1 MLYICSLC
9 FKSRNRIVRMKY
21 FWTSSGRD
29 LVICFQHG
37 VLIATHVKCALYQ
50 LANFTLTLIPKNTLW
65 TIWYWRLNFHVHQ
78 SSFFYNVF
86 CFFLVLYLKNLFI
99 QCKLFFICISY
110 QKIFFFSSLYFG
122 CFSLFL
128 RISFC
133 FQFRI
138 FN

>member
-1 MLYICSLC
+1 
-9 FKSRNRIVRMKY
+9 MKY

-37 VLIATHVKCALYQ
+37 VLTATHVKCALYQ
-50 LANFTLTLIPKNTLW
+50 LANFTLTLIPQKHIVDNL
-65 TIWYWRLNFHVHQ
+65 ILKIKFSC
-78 SSFFYNVF
+78 SSIIIFYNVF

-110 QKIFFFSSLYFG
+110 QKLFFFSSLYFG
-122 CFSLFL
+122 CFSLFI